1 MNELYLIM
9 NDFLKSEYDLKALLS
24 IISTLEAAYSEEE
37 EQKIKF
43 LASVVKGYLTA
54 VEKEIRDTIGT
65 LDNYIAQEAGK
76 KSIEK

>member
-9 NDFLKSEYDLKALLS
+9 DDFMKSEYDLKALLS

-43 LASVVKGYLTA
+43 FASVVKWYLTA
-54 VEKEIRDTIGT
+54 VETEMRDTIGT